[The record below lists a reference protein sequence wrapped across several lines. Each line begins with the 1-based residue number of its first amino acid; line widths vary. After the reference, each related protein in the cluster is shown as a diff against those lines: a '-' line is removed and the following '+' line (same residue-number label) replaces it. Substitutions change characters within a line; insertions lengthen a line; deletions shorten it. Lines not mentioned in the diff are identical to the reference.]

1 MCRFNAYS
9 LSNERPIIINMER
22 IIATL
27 FFATCPA
34 LHLTSVCTPLRRHLL
49 IKLLLLTAT
58 LMGQLQAIVNSDKS
72 LSHTMTESSSK
83 FENMTQ

>member
-1 MCRFNAYS
+1 
-9 LSNERPIIINMER
+9 MER
-22 IIATL
+22 ISATL

-34 LHLTSVCTPLRRHLL
+34 LHLTSVCMPLRRHLL

-58 LMGQLQAIVNSDKS
+58 LMGQLQAIVNSDRS